1 MGMDAVEP
9 PAMEQPG
16 CEHAVIRPTQEHVGP
31 PKGDRVMRMIVSF
44 ATLLIV
50 LLAGCAS
57 SPPAPVSDRD
67 TLQRAERSSPA
78 VSHAVSGQKILRTA
92 EYHIGTPNRYG
103 GSHPDRGFDCGGLV
117 AWSHGRHGIEV
128 PRTAHAQS
136 RKTSPVDL
144 SHLAEG
150 DLVFFRFG
158 GQRVSHVGI
167 HAGDGRFLHAPKNGG
182 HVFPTRPLDDRN
194 WQRHLAGVGRFAGR
208 D

>member
-1 MGMDAVEP
+1 
-9 PAMEQPG
+9 MEQPG
-16 CEHAVIRPTQEHVGP
+16 YEHAVIGPTREHVGAS
-31 PKGDRVMRMIVSF
+31 KGDRLMRMIVSF
-44 ATLLIV
+44 ASLLLLIV

-67 TLQRAERSSPA
+67 TLQPAERSSPA
-78 VSHAVSGQKILRTA
+78 VSGAVPGQKILRTA
-92 EYHIGTPNRYG
+92 EHQIGTPYRYG
-103 GSHPDRGFDCGGLV
+103 GSHPDRGFDCSGLV

-136 RKTSPVDL
+136 RKASPVDPSQL
-144 SHLAEG
+144 TEG

-167 HAGDGRFLHAPKNGG
+167 YAGDGRFLHAPKNGG
-182 HVFPTRPLDDRN
+182 HVSYAALDDPY
-194 WQRHLAGVGRFAGR
+194 WQRHLAGAGRFAGR